1 MIGAILC
8 CCYYNYMAFINNVDE
23 KKTYGI
29 PELIYY
35 FSQPIGILGT
45 FIAIVVAIF
54 GTEIKN
60 LFFSPKCKVDL
71 VGDGFDEDL
80 GHTISTT
87 SPSAQFYKCTM
98 RLKNTGCKELIDL
111 QLVLKEVLFVSNGKN
126 KKINRSENTI
136 FWINPEIKKINLR
149 ETEQKEIIIARIL
162 PEASEGTPDNSSK
175 SPLRF
180 SITGINLDKKYN
192 QKGDWIVRY
201 CIQTPHKIIKTIQV
215 ELHWSGTW
223 CNRINEMSNEVSS
236 KIKEIKYD

>member
-1 MIGAILC
+1 M
-8 CCYYNYMAFINNVDE
+8 
-23 KKTYGI
+23 
-29 PELIYY
+29 
-35 FSQPIGILGT
+35 
-45 FIAIVVAIF
+45 
-54 GTEIKN
+54 
-60 LFFSPKCKVDL
+60 FFSPKCIVDL

-80 GHTISTT
+80 GHTISTAN
-87 SPSAQFYKCTM
+87 PSAQFYKCTM
-98 RLKNTGCKELIDL
+98 RLKNTGSKELIDL

-192 QKGDWIVRY
+192 QNGDWIVRY
-201 CIQTPHKIIKTIQV
+201 SIKTTHKIIKTIQV
-215 ELHWSGTW
+215 ELHWSGIW
-223 CNRINEMSNEVSS
+223 CSRINEMSNEVSS
-236 KIKEIKYD
+236 KIKEIKI

>member
-1 MIGAILC
+1 
-8 CCYYNYMAFINNVDE
+8 MAFINNVDE

-60 LFFSPKCKVDL
+60 LFFSPKCIVDL

-80 GHTISTT
+80 GHTISTAN
-87 SPSAQFYKCTM
+87 PSAQFYKCTM
-98 RLKNTGCKELIDL
+98 RLKNTGSKELIDL

-149 ETEQKEIIIARIL
+149 ETEQKEIQYQ
-162 PEASEGTPDNSSK
+162 GK
-175 SPLRF
+175 
-180 SITGINLDKKYN
+180 
-192 QKGDWIVRY
+192 
-201 CIQTPHKIIKTIQV
+201 
-215 ELHWSGTW
+215 
-223 CNRINEMSNEVSS
+223 
-236 KIKEIKYD
+236 